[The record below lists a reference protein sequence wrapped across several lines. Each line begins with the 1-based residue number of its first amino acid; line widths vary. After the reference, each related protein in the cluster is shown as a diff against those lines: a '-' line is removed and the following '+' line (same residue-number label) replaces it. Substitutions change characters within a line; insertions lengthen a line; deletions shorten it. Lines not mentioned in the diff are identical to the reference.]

1 MYLLET
7 FLVDF
12 EIIKDY
18 PNYMINRD
26 GKIYSLNR
34 NIFLKYTEDKD
45 GYYKVKLCNNGEI
58 KTVMVHRIVAI
69 QFIENKDSKKNL
81 INHKDGNKKNNNVE
95 NLEWVTSKENT
106 QHAINTNLYKPY
118 NEGNNNA
125 KLSNEDVIKIRNM
138 YENGMKISEIQK
150 VYNFVTWEN
159 IKHIVVRRTFKNI

>member
-1 MYLLET
+1 MLET

-45 GYYKVKLCNNGEI
+45 GYYKVKLFNNGEI

-69 QFIENKDSKKNL
+69 QFIENKDSKKILL
-81 INHKDGNKKNNNVE
+81 IIKMEIKKIIM
-95 NLEWVTSKENT
+95 L
-106 QHAINTNLYKPY
+106 
-118 NEGNNNA
+118 
-125 KLSNEDVIKIRNM
+125 KI
-138 YENGMKISEIQK
+138 
-150 VYNFVTWEN
+150 
-159 IKHIVVRRTFKNI
+159 

>member
-1 MYLLET
+1 MLET

-69 QFIENKDSKKNL
+69 QFIENKDSKKILL
-81 INHKDGNKKNNNVE
+81 IIKMEIKKIIM
-95 NLEWVTSKENT
+95 L
-106 QHAINTNLYKPY
+106 
-118 NEGNNNA
+118 
-125 KLSNEDVIKIRNM
+125 KI
-138 YENGMKISEIQK
+138 
-150 VYNFVTWEN
+150 
-159 IKHIVVRRTFKNI
+159 